1 MPCPIP
7 ALKSAVC
14 VVLSETMLSELAL
27 SFVVV
32 RLSHPIKSYYA
43 SVHNLDLDALLSSS
57 PYKEAYRREM
67 VALAESQM
75 KKDPHVF
82 ARQALE
88 NSLAQFGCCSPAST
102 PDVILVSDARRPSD
116 MDFLPRYVDELT
128 AFSFESLRRS
138 RCVLPEDGNTPSRLM
153 MQPLSADSMLFPIG
167 TAVWKTICPVMDI

>member
-1 MPCPIP
+1 
-7 ALKSAVC
+7 
-14 VVLSETMLSELAL
+14 MLSELAL

-88 NSLAQFGCCSPAST
+88 NSLAQFGCCSQAST

-116 MDFLPRYVDELT
+116 MDFFTEVCGRTNCIFIRITATEQVRVARGWQYTESIDDATTECGLD
-128 AFSFESLRRS
+128 AFSDWDCRVENNLSGDGHMKLLDQLTECIYRILR
-138 RCVLPEDGNTPSRLM
+138 
-153 MQPLSADSMLFPIG
+153 Q
-167 TAVWKTICPVMDI
+167 